1 MVTKDPFDV
10 DEFIERLAWRTSGGA
25 SRVNPDDFDPWS
37 LHAAFE
43 KTIKDLKELNV
54 KTQKKIDKL
63 EAQCKDEEKNNW
75 QKVTEL
81 QKSNQVC
88 YLLSLVLK
96 PLNWMFQKLKFV
108 DSPVIIYIY

>member
-1 MVTKDPFDV
+1 MKDPFDV

-88 YLLSLVLK
+88 YLLSGTRAFELNVSRAHICWLTSHIYLLK
-96 PLNWMFQKLKFV
+96 L
-108 DSPVIIYIY
+108 